1 MMRWCDEI
9 ILGMAEKDAKN
20 DNKEDK
26 NEDDG
31 AEDVEHCVVVP
42 LVQKLFIY

>member
-1 MMRWCDEI
+1 
-9 ILGMAEKDAKN
+9 MAEKDAKN
-20 DNKEDK
+20 DDNEDK

-31 AEDVEHCVVVP
+31 PEDIEHCIVVP